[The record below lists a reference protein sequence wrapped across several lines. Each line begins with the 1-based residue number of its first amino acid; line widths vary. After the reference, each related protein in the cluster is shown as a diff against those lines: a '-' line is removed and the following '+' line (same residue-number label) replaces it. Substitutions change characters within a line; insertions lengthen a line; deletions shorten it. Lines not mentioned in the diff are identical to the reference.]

1 MLLLYGVG
9 RDIREGDGEKMDDKV
24 TYRQQVNFCGK
35 PRCRKCR
42 EGVGH
47 GPYWYAYH
55 LTDAGRTVRTYIGR
69 ELPPGV
75 ASSLSASSD
84 AIPEGDL
91 EEKRGHSMPRSG
103 TATPKNPA
111 FPIAQEGL
119 YSEIDALD
127 RLLAFDPTNEA
138 ALQRLMIVL
147 AQSKRRGEAM
157 RAYQRFT
164 SVLRTGYGRSPLAE
178 TQEIYETVLHG
189 GDFSDRDLRMGG
201 GSVEEGWGPSRSPS
215 TVDNSR
221 SPSTIDSPHIGRVN
235 QSPLVGRDQE
245 RNALWQLLLAA
256 ERVRLGSANAGVGEK
271 KPSVVAALALE
282 RPRSQCMVLM
292 GESGIGKTRLAE
304 ETAREAQRHGWAVVW
319 SHAYEQESAIPYR
332 LWSEA
337 LRNLLAQGLWQDEQ
351 NTRREPTQV
360 YQPLRALLPELH
372 EWWSED
378 EGQSLS
384 GSYHH
389 NPLSPEQEQVRL
401 REAVYELLTTISA
414 RTPLL
419 MVLDDV
425 QWADG
430 SSCELL
436 GYLARRLPGHPIVLL
451 ATCRENELSNNATLR
466 SLFSHMQREHAIEY
480 LHVEPLTDA
489 QIATIVSHLPDP
501 MVRHIQSQAAGNP
514 FFAEE
519 LAHSLPPGQIEQ
531 QSIGEE
537 TTALPKTITAAL
549 NQRVRRLSTACQ
561 QLLGKAAVLGGSFG
575 FPLIHVMEASA
586 TGIEEETIL
595 DLLDEALSSGVLM
608 EEGTGT
614 RITYRFWH
622 PLLASHL
629 YNNLSATRRARLHR
643 RAAEVLQQVYS
654 AREDGQ
660 AAAIT
665 EHLVKGGAEAGQIVH
680 FAELAAD
687 HAYALSAYPEAERQY
702 RLAVQY
708 VEAADPQHGRSQ
720 PSHPLPA
727 ETRSRLAFLL
737 ERLAECVRIQ
747 GKFKEARQIFE
758 RVLEVRNHRDRATS
772 GELDSQEAQIQSL
785 LWSEIGWTWRFTG
798 DNQRAWQCCE
808 RGEQVL
814 RAAGITTG
822 PARARLLFQQGSLHW
837 QEGNYADA
845 RRSINAALK
854 LFEEA
859 QSSRMQPAGDPAR
872 LTRIRQT
879 LLGDPVDLGRAHALL
894 GAVDNAVGE
903 RAEALS
909 HLNTALALYERHD
922 RQREIAHVCNNIGYV
937 HLKQGH
943 YPLARNFL
951 QRAFTLAERIGDIPL
966 MSVVLHNMGE
976 LALLSSGN
984 GLEEA
989 ELYYRRGLAL
999 AEQINDREY
1008 LSLWNADLAIVLL
1021 KCGKIENAREC
1032 VGRAL
1037 TIARTMHNIPCTGL
1051 ALISLGNLRIAQA
1064 RATNNLSYLKRA
1076 KKSLEHALSLRGLEV
1091 ETRAKGQV
1099 ALAEVASLIPSD
1111 GKDIPKI

>member
-1 MLLLYGVG
+1 
-9 RDIREGDGEKMDDKV
+9 MDDKV

-215 TVDNSR
+215 T
-221 SPSTIDSPHIGRVN
+221 IDSPHIGRIN

-256 ERVRLGSANAGVGEK
+256 EQVRLGSANAGVGEK

-351 NTRREPTQV
+351 NAQREPTQV

-519 LAHSLPPGQIEQ
+519 LAHSLPSGQIEQ

-586 TGIEEETIL
+586 TDIEEEAIL

-643 RAAEVLQQVYS
+643 RAAQVLQQVYS

-903 RAEALS
+903 RAGALS

-1064 RATNNLSYLKRA
+1064 RTTNNLSYLKRA

>member
-1 MLLLYGVG
+1 
-9 RDIREGDGEKMDDKV
+9 MDDKV

-201 GSVEEGWGPSRSPS
+201 GSVEEGWGP
-215 TVDNSR
+215 SR

-1076 KKSLEHALSLRGLEV
+1076 KKSLEHALILRGLEV

>member
-1 MLLLYGVG
+1 
-9 RDIREGDGEKMDDKV
+9 MDDKV

-215 TVDNSR
+215 T
-221 SPSTIDSPHIGRVN
+221 IDSPHIGRIN

-256 ERVRLGSANAGVGEK
+256 EQVRLGSANAGVGEK

-351 NTRREPTQV
+351 NAQREPTQV

-643 RAAEVLQQVYS
+643 RAAQVLQQVYS

-903 RAEALS
+903 RAGALS

-1064 RATNNLSYLKRA
+1064 RTTNNLSYLKRA

>member
-1 MLLLYGVG
+1 
-9 RDIREGDGEKMDDKV
+9 MDDKV

-215 TVDNSR
+215 T
-221 SPSTIDSPHIGRVN
+221 IDSPHIGRIN

-256 ERVRLGSANAGVGEK
+256 EQVRLGSANAGVGEK

-351 NTRREPTQV
+351 NAQREPTQV

-586 TGIEEETIL
+586 TDIEEEAIL

-643 RAAEVLQQVYS
+643 RAAQVLQQVYS

-1064 RATNNLSYLKRA
+1064 RTTNNLSYLKRA

>member
-164 SVLRTGYGRSPLAE
+164 SVLRSSYGRSPLAE

-189 GDFSDRDLRMGG
+189 DDFSDRDLSMGG

-215 TVDNSR
+215 T
-221 SPSTIDSPHIGRVN
+221 IDSPHIGRIN

-256 ERVRLGSANAGVGEK
+256 EQVRLGSANAGVGEK

-351 NTRREPTQV
+351 NAQREPTQV

-586 TGIEEETIL
+586 TDIEEEAIL

-643 RAAEVLQQVYS
+643 RAAQVLQQVYS

>member
-84 AIPEGDL
+84 AIAEGDL
-91 EEKRGHSMPRSG
+91 EEKWGHPMPRSE

-215 TVDNSR
+215 T
-221 SPSTIDSPHIGRVN
+221 IDSPHIGRIN

-256 ERVRLGSANAGVGEK
+256 EQVRLGSANAGVGEK

-304 ETAREAQRHGWAVVW
+304 EAAREAQRHGWAVVW
-319 SHAYEQESAIPYR
+319 SHADEQESAIPYR

-351 NTRREPTQV
+351 NAQREPTQV

-401 REAVYELLTTISA
+401 REAVYELL
-414 RTPLL
+414 
-419 MVLDDV
+419 
-425 QWADG
+425 
-430 SSCELL
+430 
-436 GYLARRLPGHPIVLL
+436 
-451 ATCRENELSNNATLR
+451 ELSNNATLR

-561 QLLGKAAVLGGSFG
+561 QLLGKAAVLGQSSLQQPVSHAAGATSSTRSPG
-575 FPLIHVMEASA
+575 LAAS
-586 TGIEEETIL
+586 IL
-595 DLLDEALSSGVLM
+595 RTRGWAGGGHYRTPGERWRRSWANCPFR
-608 EEGTGT
+608 GTGSGPCL
-614 RITYRFWH
+614 RALR
-622 PLLASHL
+622 
-629 YNNLSATRRARLHR
+629 LSRS
-643 RAAEVLQQVYS
+643 RAAVSPGGAICGGCRPAAWTL
-654 AREDGQ
+654 
-660 AAAIT
+660 AAI
-665 EHLVKGGAEAGQIVH
+665 
-680 FAELAAD
+680 
-687 HAYALSAYPEAERQY
+687 S
-702 RLAVQY
+702 
-708 VEAADPQHGRSQ
+708 
-720 PSHPLPA
+720 PL
-727 ETRSRLAFLL
+727 
-737 ERLAECVRIQ
+737 
-747 GKFKEARQIFE
+747 
-758 RVLEVRNHRDRATS
+758 
-772 GELDSQEAQIQSL
+772 
-785 LWSEIGWTWRFTG
+785 TG
-798 DNQRAWQCCE
+798 
-808 RGEQVL
+808 
-814 RAAGITTG
+814 
-822 PARARLLFQQGSLHW
+822 
-837 QEGNYADA
+837 
-845 RRSINAALK
+845 
-854 LFEEA
+854 
-859 QSSRMQPAGDPAR
+859 
-872 LTRIRQT
+872 
-879 LLGDPVDLGRAHALL
+879 
-894 GAVDNAVGE
+894 
-903 RAEALS
+903 
-909 HLNTALALYERHD
+909 
-922 RQREIAHVCNNIGYV
+922 
-937 HLKQGH
+937 
-943 YPLARNFL
+943 
-951 QRAFTLAERIGDIPL
+951 
-966 MSVVLHNMGE
+966 
-976 LALLSSGN
+976 
-984 GLEEA
+984 
-989 ELYYRRGLAL
+989 
-999 AEQINDREY
+999 
-1008 LSLWNADLAIVLL
+1008 
-1021 KCGKIENAREC
+1021 
-1032 VGRAL
+1032 
-1037 TIARTMHNIPCTGL
+1037 
-1051 ALISLGNLRIAQA
+1051 
-1064 RATNNLSYLKRA
+1064 
-1076 KKSLEHALSLRGLEV
+1076 
-1091 ETRAKGQV
+1091 
-1099 ALAEVASLIPSD
+1099 
-1111 GKDIPKI
+1111 